1 MKLTQFRP
9 TGQRA
14 PRVEGATALSDAE
27 ALHAFDSEAEP
38 PRAPAPDPV
47 RKPSGLTLRI
57 APAAI
62 LPLVVAAAVGVLL
75 GAFGFW
81 GYQRTVAARGP
92 GSLRIE
98 TSVPGAEVSVAG
110 KVVGRTPVTLSLAG
124 GSYPV
129 QLASAGIRR
138 DFTVDLAAGAAVTR
152 HVELPTAAPAS
163 AVGSLHVQTE
173 PARLVVFVD
182 GVERGPSPLTVA
194 GLAPGEH
201 QVAVRGDA
209 GLVRR
214 TVSVQANENTVLV
227 LSPVERAAP
236 APAAS
241 AASGGWLAIAAP
253 FELRIRENGKSLGS
267 TDVERLMLPAGD
279 HTLELVNEALGYQAK
294 RTVKIEAGKT
304 VSVKIDPPNGALS
317 INAQPWAEVWVD
329 GQRIGETPIGNL
341 ARPIGS
347 HEVVLRHPELGER
360 RENVT
365 VTLRQPARLGVDM
378 RKK

>member
-1 MKLTQFRP
+1 MKLSQFRP
-9 TGQRA
+9 AGQRA
-14 PRVEGATALSDAE
+14 PRVEGSTALNDAE
-27 ALHAFDSEAEP
+27 ALDAFDSETGP
-38 PRAPAPDPV
+38 PRPPAPDPA
-47 RKPSGLTLRI
+47 RAASGLTLRI

-62 LPLVVAAAVGVLL
+62 LPLIVAAAVGALV
-75 GAFGFW
+75 GALGFW
-81 GYQRTVAARGP
+81 GFQRAIVARRP
-92 GSLRIE
+92 GSLRVE
-98 TSVPGAEVSVAG
+98 TSVPGAEVTVGG

-152 HVELPTAAPAS
+152 HVELPAAAPAS

-173 PARLVVFVD
+173 PARLAVFVD
-182 GVERGPSPLTVA
+182 GVERGPSPLTVP
-194 GLAPGEH
+194 GLAAGEH

-209 GLVRR
+209 GMVRR
-214 TVSVQANENTVLV
+214 TVSIQANENTVLV

-236 APAAS
+236 APVAS

-267 TDVERLMLPAGD
+267 SDVERLMLPAGE
-279 HTLELVNEALGYQAK
+279 HTLELVNESLGYQGK

-304 VSVKIDPPNGALS
+304 VSLKIDPPNGALS

-341 ARPIGS
+341 ARSIGS
-347 HEVVLRHPELGER
+347 HEVVLRHPEFGER
-360 RENVT
+360 RETVT
-365 VTLRQPARLGVDM
+365 ITLRQPARLGVDM

>member
-9 TGQRA
+9 AGQRT
-14 PRVEGATALSDAE
+14 PRVQGSAALNDAE
-27 ALHAFDSEAEP
+27 ALDAFDSESEP
-38 PRAPAPDPV
+38 PRAPESEPA
-47 RKPSGLTLRI
+47 RAARGLTLRI

-62 LPLVVAAAVGVLL
+62 LPLVLAATVGVLL
-75 GAFGFW
+75 GALGFW
-81 GYQRTVAARGP
+81 GFQRTLAARRA

-98 TSVPGAEVSVAG
+98 TSVPGAEVSLGG

-129 QLASAGIRR
+129 QLASAGTRR

-152 HVELPTAAPAS
+152 HVELPAAAPVS

-173 PARLVVFVD
+173 PARLVVLVD
-182 GVERGPSPLTVA
+182 GVERGPSPLTVE
-194 GLAPGEH
+194 GLKPGEH

-214 TVSVQANENTVLV
+214 TVSIQANENTVLV

-236 APAAS
+236 APAAT
-241 AASGGWLAIAAP
+241 AASGGWLAIASP

-279 HTLELVNEALGYQAK
+279 HTLELVNDALGYTGK
-294 RTVKIEAGKT
+294 RTVKVEAGKT
-304 VSVKIDPPNGALS
+304 VSLKIDPPNGALS

-347 HEVVLRHPELGER
+347 HEVVLRHPEFGER

-365 VTLRQPARLGVDM
+365 ITLRQPARLGVDM